1 MLTEVKKHLT
11 PKQIRDDIVFFALLN
26 LGLAAT
32 AAGIALFKTPNH
44 FAFGGT
50 SGLSIVLA
58 TLFPRF
64 NVGAFMWA
72 VNAVLVVLGF
82 IFLGIR
88 SMGWTI
94 YSSFALS
101 FYVSAFEWAVPLREP
116 LTNDVFLELCYA
128 VILSAVGAAIVFN
141 IGASTGGTD
150 IVAMIL
156 NKYTSMP
163 VGRALMVSDLGIVL
177 AGAYL
182 YGPATGLYCIL
193 GMILKSTVADSAIE
207 GINLRKVCTVVTSRP
222 EPVRDFIVNELH
234 RSATMEQAQAL
245 LLPAVEQLKQHFG
258 PLVYGVDVAS
268 MEEVV
273 FAKLKEKGLTL
284 GTAESC
290 TGGLVA
296 KRFTDLPG
304 SSQVFK
310 GGIVAYT
317 NEIKEKLLGVSP
329 AVLAEKSAVSPEVA
343 LAMAEGARKLL
354 SCDIALATTGVAGP
368 EKDDRG
374 HEIGTMFVAIATP
387 EGSHVRPLTLGN
399 RPMRQRQR
407 TNTAHN
413 AFDLA
418 RRYLTGLPYENH

>member
-1 MLTEVKKHLT
+1 MNSLKEAFSRENLLKN
-11 PKQIRDDIVFFALLN
+11 INFFAELN
-26 LGLAAT
+26 LGLVLT
-32 AAGIALFKTPNH
+32 AVGIVYFKNPNH

-64 NVGAFMWA
+64 NVGAFMWF
-72 VNAVLVVLGF
+72 VNAALVLLGF
-82 IFLGIR
+82 VFLGIK

-101 FYVSAFEWAVPLREP
+101 FYVSAFEYFIPLSHP

-207 GINLRKVCTVVTSRP
+207 GINLRKVCTVVTSRCG
-222 EPVRDFIVNELH
+222 I
-234 RSATMEQAQAL
+234 SSST
-245 LLPAVEQLKQHFG
+245 
-258 PLVYGVDVAS
+258 
-268 MEEVV
+268 
-273 FAKLKEKGLTL
+273 
-284 GTAESC
+284 SC
-290 TGGLVA
+290 TAPPPWSRPRALTPTRKSGC
-296 KRFTDLPG
+296 
-304 SSQVFK
+304 SSR
-310 GGIVAYT
+310 
-317 NEIKEKLLGVSP
+317 S
-329 AVLAEKSAVSPEVA
+329 
-343 LAMAEGARKLL
+343 
-354 SCDIALATTGVAGP
+354 
-368 EKDDRG
+368 
-374 HEIGTMFVAIATP
+374 
-387 EGSHVRPLTLGN
+387 
-399 RPMRQRQR
+399 
-407 TNTAHN
+407 
-413 AFDLA
+413 
-418 RRYLTGLPYENH
+418 